1 MEAQKMTREKIK
13 LTQTQLDRL
22 KGLDA
27 DTDWLSEEIR
37 RAEYVGLDVAE
48 LKDRFEKM
56 SQIRSRMIEE
66 YSK

>member
-1 MEAQKMTREKIK
+1 MTREKIK

-56 SQIRSRMIEE
+56 SQIRLRMIEE

>member
-1 MEAQKMTREKIK
+1 MTREKIK
-13 LTQTQLDRL
+13 LTQTQLARL